1 MRYLVQ
7 ARVGP
12 GREKDLINAIDDRS
26 LGRGSIAGDE
36 YLRDMKHARL
46 DSDETCPP
54 QKNKI
59 PRFWPKL
66 EGICGTIRGLIFR
79 LAFQL
84 DHGGTLSCG
93 KAP

>member
-1 MRYLVQ
+1 MRYLVK

-59 PRFWPKL
+59 PRFGQSLKGFVARS
-66 EGICGTIRGLIFR
+66 EG
-79 LAFQL
+79 
-84 DHGGTLSCG
+84 
-93 KAP
+93 